1 MSKKTYHFTCTLLSR
16 LVLSSRAATE
26 GQVDSLDYIPGAK
39 FMGIVAKGYEKLDA
53 TACRDLFHSGHVK
66 FSNAYPYANGQY
78 FFPTPLSYF
87 TLKGQKL
94 TDAPIY
100 LDHLLKPEDRKKLS
114 KDGTQIKQVR
124 SGYID
129 ARGKQALKIETD
141 FQLKSAHDAEKRRS
155 KDSQMY
161 GYFSIPRGTV
171 FAFSVEDTTENH
183 GAAIRE
189 ALVGEHGVGRS
200 RTAEYGRVR
209 IEALEEAIP
218 SFTSDASTTEGTLVY
233 AVSDLCFYDAFGQPK
248 RPEAKDLG
256 FDQEAKIDWARTQVR
271 SEEYQS
277 WNSHRWNR
285 NADRWVIKKGTVF
298 FVKGAKSETIEPLR
312 GVGSHHEE
320 GFGQIWIDPPFLQ
333 KNTGDYCRE
342 ALTKADIKPVETNS
356 PDTAPNTNPHLLA
369 LLNRRVGLRD
379 VEGTIYQKVN
389 TFIGQHKGEFSGI
402 SASQWGALRNYAN
415 HAADEKALEQL
426 IFNKDTGF
434 LHRGQSESS
443 WRKGRDTLQTV
454 VKSVADDHQPL
465 FLQKLAAEMAKE
477 AQKQTA

>member
-1 MSKKTYHFTCTLLSR
+1 
-16 LVLSSRAATE
+16 
-26 GQVDSLDYIPGAK
+26 
-39 FMGIVAKGYEKLDA
+39 MGILAKGYEDFDNTTK
-53 TACRDLFHSGHVK
+53 RGLFHNGDVK
-66 FSNAYPYANGQY
+66 FSNAYPYADGQHFY
-78 FFPTPLSYF
+78 PTPLSYF
-87 TLKGQKL
+87 TLKGNKL
-94 TDAPIY
+94 TDASIY
-100 LDHLLKPEDRKKLS
+100 LDHLLMPEDREKLS
-114 KDGTQIKQVR
+114 KDDIQIKQVR

-129 ARGKQALKIETD
+129 AKGQQALKIETD

-171 FAFSVEDTTENH
+171 FAFSVEDTTGNY

-209 IEALEEAIP
+209 IEVLEKAAP
-218 SFTSDASTTEGTLVY
+218 SFTSHASTTEGTLVY

-248 RPEAKDLG
+248 QPKAKDLG

-277 WNSHRWNR
+277 WNSKRWNR

-298 FVKGAKSETIEPLR
+298 FVEGAKSKTTEPLR
-312 GVGSHHEE
+312 WVGSHHEE
-320 GFGQIWIDPPFLQ
+320 GFGQVWVDPPFLTGIDG
-333 KNTGDYCRE
+333 KHYRNT
-342 ALTKADIKPVETNS
+342 LTKAEVKSVETTTL
-356 PDTAPNTNPHLLA
+356 DTAPNTNPHLLV

-389 TFIGQHKGEFSGI
+389 AFIGQHKREFSGI

-415 HAADEKALEQL
+415 HAGNADVLKKLVFDEK
-426 IFNKDTGF
+426 TGF
-434 LHRGQSESS
+434 LHRGQSEGS
-443 WRKGRDTLQTV
+443 WRKGRETLRSAVDSV
-454 VKSVADDHQPL
+454 VDDHQPL

-477 AQKQTA
+477 AKKQTS